1 MDKFESSI
9 EEIEE
14 IVTDGE
20 RRERERERK
29 AACFLRGCGD
39 DASRAELGKRCICM

>member
-9 EEIEE
+9 EEIGE

-20 RRERERERK
+20 RREREREREREEGRV
-29 AACFLRGCGD
+29 FLTRM
-39 DASRAELGKRCICM
+39 RR

>member
-9 EEIEE
+9 EEIGE

-20 RRERERERK
+20 RRERERERGRPRVSY
-29 AACFLRGCGD
+29 ADAEMMHRGP
-39 DASRAELGKRCICM
+39 S

>member
-9 EEIEE
+9 EEIGE

-20 RRERERERK
+20 RRERERK

>member
-9 EEIEE
+9 EEIGE

-20 RRERERERK
+20 RREREREEGRV
-29 AACFLRGCGD
+29 FLTRM
-39 DASRAELGKRCICM
+39 RR

>member
-9 EEIEE
+9 EEIGE

-20 RRERERERK
+20 RRERERGRPRVSYADAEMMH
-29 AACFLRGCGD
+29 RGP
-39 DASRAELGKRCICM
+39 S